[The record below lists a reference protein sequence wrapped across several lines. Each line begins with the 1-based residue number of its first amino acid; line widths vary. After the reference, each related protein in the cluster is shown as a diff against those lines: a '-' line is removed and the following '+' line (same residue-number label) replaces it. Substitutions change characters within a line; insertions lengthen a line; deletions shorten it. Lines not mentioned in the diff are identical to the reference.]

1 MYFKRRKEHETRYS
15 LALLLPSLA
24 PRAGDRFFEGEIASG
39 HGAGELGRDRHDAS
53 AVEAGP
59 PLDLA
64 DLSRRRPNLDRGFHT
79 PSGGLRDVNPRLH
92 IRPCGA
98 GCGPPLID
106 DLPAERVP
114 RQRPPD

>member
-59 PLDLA
+59 PLDLP
-64 DLSRRRPNLDRGFHT
+64 DLSGRRPNLEGGFHT
-79 PSGGLRDVNPRLH
+79 PPRPL
-92 IRPCGA
+92 CGVTPHVPTRLL
-98 GCGPPLID
+98 GPVFGPPLID
-106 DLPAERVP
+106 DLHR
-114 RQRPPD
+114 

>member
-15 LALLLPSLA
+15 LAWGLPFLA

-64 DLSRRRPNLDRGFHT
+64 DLSGRRPNLDGGFHT
-79 PSGGLRDVNPRLH
+79 PSGGLRDVNRRVH
-92 IRPCGA
+92 IRPCCA
-98 GCGPPLID
+98 VCVPRLID
-106 DLPAERVP
+106 GPHRV
-114 RQRPPD
+114 